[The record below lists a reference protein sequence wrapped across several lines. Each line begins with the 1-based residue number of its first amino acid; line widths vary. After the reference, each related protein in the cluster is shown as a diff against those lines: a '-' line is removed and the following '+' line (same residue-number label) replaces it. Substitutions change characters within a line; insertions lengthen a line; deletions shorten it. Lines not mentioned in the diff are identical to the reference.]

1 MNLGLLQ
8 SLCFLPYF
16 SGLPPRNRP
25 KQMSK
30 GTLHF
35 ITKETEAQRVGSKQP
50 QVIKLVAETGLNS
63 EKREK
68 GKQQREITV
77 TFE

>member
-1 MNLGLLQ
+1 
-8 SLCFLPYF
+8 
-16 SGLPPRNRP
+16 
-25 KQMSK
+25 MSK

-68 GKQQREITV
+68 GRQQREITV